1 MAPGRLIARPGTAGN
16 KPPIHLKCE

>member
-1 MAPGRLIARPGTAGN
+1 MAPGKLIARPGTAGN